1 MTADHLP
8 RTKPTPIPPR
18 LALLIVRKAERMAS
32 RFEEQALDEMTRAA
46 TRALRRGVAPDE
58 IARQMEL

>member
-1 MTADHLP
+1 MPTDYLP
-8 RTKPTPIPPR
+8 HPKLTTIPPR
-18 LALLIVRKAERMAS
+18 LALLIVRKAERMAA
-32 RFEEQALDEMTRAA
+32 RFEEQALDELTRAA